1 MTAAEVS
8 PAPPRGRL
16 VVNKA
21 RGRAM
26 LISLGVDLRLC
37 SGSLGFTRDVP
48 FGWESAGGPGHLH
61 SWAPSLPLLLAGT
74 WWASEGEGGLLAK
87 RLHSC
92 GL

>member
-8 PAPPRGRL
+8 PEPPRGRL
-16 VVNKA
+16 VVNEA

-26 LISLGVDLRLC
+26 LLSLGVDVRLC

-48 FGWESAGGPGHLH
+48 FGWESAGGPSHLH

-74 WWASEGEGGLLAK
+74 RWASEGECGLLAK